1 MDPTGPCILGN
12 LAIADGDWEVKT
24 VPLGLLDYVALLF
37 LKHTLRLSLPILVFP
52 AS

>member
-1 MDPTGPCILGN
+1 MDPTGPYISGN

-37 LKHTLRLSLPILVFP
+37 LKHPLRLFLPILVSP